1 MKNKAFL
8 SYVLAIIFFVQTC
21 GIQAIPIFSATSSIT
36 LEEKRRL
43 KKLDYYAS
51 LAALAWSTG
60 EFDSYKKVPG
70 AIANVAVTDLVCKGL
85 AKYSGIKDTKWVT
98 PYMPF
103 LVLGGKQLIKY
114 GVDACKTGYA
124 YKDDLQKRYG
134 NAKWVPYFLMG
145 ILLPYIMRKEITRK
159 MFGAIDEKTGLTQI
173 QYPQFVLSST
183 ILTLLAWHMHEEVI
197 NWCGGMIQSLYD
209 FFVPETRT
217 QKYLRIKGALASMAR
232 SE

>member
-1 MKNKAFL
+1 
-8 SYVLAIIFFVQTC
+8 
-21 GIQAIPIFSATSSIT
+21 
-36 LEEKRRL
+36 
-43 KKLDYYAS
+43 
-51 LAALAWSTG
+51 
-60 EFDSYKKVPG
+60 
-70 AIANVAVTDLVCKGL
+70 
-85 AKYSGIKDTKWVT
+85 
-98 PYMPF
+98 
-103 LVLGGKQLIKY
+103 
-114 GVDACKTGYA
+114 
-124 YKDDLQKRYG
+124 
-134 NAKWVPYFLMG
+134 MG